1 MMYKQVSNL
10 YIRLLI
16 LSIVIILSLVLI
28 VPIFSGCGGMAASNT
43 FIELLSLV
51 PADYTSGETGP
62 TFYTLYDFARYY
74 KDKGITFSTFNELL
88 YSDVDT
94 EMTVWLIGWGSDI
107 NGYGKYANSTTITD
121 ENMGYDLTN
130 IDAEIQFGM
139 PPTNGVASIG
149 RFSPQDTA
157 NALKNQNEWPSWAVT
172 AYDTEQYNG
181 VTIHSWGSGLETH
194 LTTRLSPPH
203 IDNLG
208 RARPLALTDKYLF
221 CGFSIEAV
229 KLMIDSSQHKIQTLA
244 DLPEYTEVANGLAD
258 LNVYAA
264 IIGDSTLVD
273 YSVFPITFTTTTL
286 TEVEQAAVMAKLGT
300 GLKNFLTFG
309 SGVGRDERGTY
320 NAIVIYHEDSDTAQE
335 NAARL
340 KQHLETD
347 SSIVKNIPWTEI
359 ITSTDIRAEGNM
371 LIAKLYVDHYSY
383 WSAWVYMRDNLIF
396 IEK

>member
-1 MMYKQVSNL
+1 MYKQVSNL

-28 VPIFSGCGGMAASNT
+28 VPIFSGCSVTSASNT

-208 RARPLALTDKYLF
+208 RARPLAITDNHLF
-221 CGFSIEAV
+221 SAASIEAV
-229 KLMIDSSQHKIQTLA
+229 KLMIDAIQDKIQTLA
-244 DLPEYTEVANGLAD
+244 DLPEYAAIANGLTD
-258 LNVYAA
+258 LKAYAA
-264 IIGDSTLVD
+264 IVGEGTLANLCLSLLED
-273 YSVFPITFTTTTL
+273 ESSRL
-286 TEVEQAAVMAKLGT
+286 SEEQKTILINSMGSR
-300 GLKNFLTFG
+300 LKNFLTFG
-309 SGVGRDERGTY
+309 SGMGKDEKGYYT
-320 NAIVIYHEDSDTAQE
+320 AIVIYHENSDTAQE
-335 NAARL
+335 NVSLL
-340 KQHLETD
+340 KQRIENSD
-347 SSIVKNIPWTEI
+347 SVMLKKPWSEI
-359 ITSTDIRAEGNM
+359 ITDSNIRAEGNV
-371 LIAKLYVDHYSY
+371 LLAKLYVDSVAY
-383 WSAWVYMRDNLIF
+383 WAHWVYAGDTLLLQ
-396 IEK
+396 EE